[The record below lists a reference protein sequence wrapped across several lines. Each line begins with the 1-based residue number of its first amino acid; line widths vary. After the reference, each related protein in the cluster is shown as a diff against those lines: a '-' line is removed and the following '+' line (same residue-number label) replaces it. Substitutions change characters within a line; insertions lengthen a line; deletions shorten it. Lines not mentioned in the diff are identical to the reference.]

1 MLAERRCAQHRA
13 SCALAASASP
23 GERSTRRRNPVW
35 SLTVYSLMHEP
46 KGTWHFHDLARH
58 ASLLAGTPTTFLI
71 ACAIVLVWAVAGPL
85 FGFSD
90 TWQLVINTG
99 TTVVTFL
106 MVFLLQNT
114 QNHDA
119 RALHLKLDE
128 LLRSLG
134 KARNRFIDLESC
146 TDEEIEELE
155 RQFRAFRARE
165 ERRRANGDA
174 KST

>member
-1 MLAERRCAQHRA
+1 
-13 SCALAASASP
+13 
-23 GERSTRRRNPVW
+23 
-35 SLTVYSLMHEP
+35 MHEP
-46 KGTWHFHDLARH
+46 KSTWHFYDVARH
-58 ASLLAGTPTTFLI
+58 ASMLAGAPATFLL
-71 ACAIVLVWAVAGPL
+71 ACAIVLAWAVTGPL
-85 FGFSD
+85 FDFSD
-90 TWQLVINTG
+90 TWQLIINTG

-128 LLRSLG
+128 LLRSLRE
-134 KARNRFIDLESC
+134 ARNRFIDLEDC
-146 TDEEIEELE
+146 TDEEIEQLE

-165 ERRRANGDA
+165 ERKQANGDA

>member
-1 MLAERRCAQHRA
+1 
-13 SCALAASASP
+13 
-23 GERSTRRRNPVW
+23 
-35 SLTVYSLMHEP
+35 MHES
-46 KGTWHFHDLARH
+46 KTTWHFYDLARH
-58 ASLLAGTPTTFLI
+58 ASTLAGAPATFLI
-71 ACAIVLVWAVAGPL
+71 ACAIVLLWAVTGPL

-90 TWQLVINTG
+90 TWQLIINTG

-128 LLRSLG
+128 LVRSLG

-146 TDEEIEELE
+146 TDEEIEQLE
-155 RQFRAFRARE
+155 RQFQALRARE
-165 ERRRANGDA
+165 QGRRSDGDA
-174 KST
+174 KPT

>member
-1 MLAERRCAQHRA
+1 MRESEH
-13 SCALAASASP
+13 
-23 GERSTRRRNPVW
+23 
-35 SLTVYSLMHEP
+35 
-46 KGTWHFHDLARH
+46 TWHFYDLARQ
-58 ASLLAGTPTTFLI
+58 ASTLAGAPVTFFI
-71 ACAIVLVWAVAGPL
+71 ACTVVLVWATTGPL

-99 TTVVTFL
+99 TTIVTFL

-114 QNHDA
+114 QNRDA

-128 LLRSLG
+128 LLRSL
-134 KARNRFIDLESC
+134 KSARNRLIDLEDCS
-146 TDEEIEELE
+146 DEEIEQLE

-165 ERRRANGDA
+165 ERKRANGDA

>member
-1 MLAERRCAQHRA
+1 L
-13 SCALAASASP
+13 
-23 GERSTRRRNPVW
+23 RNSGW
-35 SLTVYSLMHEP
+35 NLTVYSLMHDS
-46 KGTWHFHDLARH
+46 KSTWHFYELARH
-58 ASLLAGTPTTFLI
+58 ASSLAGAPATFIL
-71 ACAIVLVWAVAGPL
+71 ACAIVVVWAVTGPL

-90 TWQLVINTG
+90 TWQLIINTG

-128 LLRSLG
+128 LIRSLR
-134 KARNRFIDLESC
+134 KARTQFIDLESC
-146 TDEEIEELE
+146 TDAEIERLE
-155 RQFRAFRARE
+155 RQFHALRARAQRKE
-165 ERRRANGDA
+165 AHRES

>member
-1 MLAERRCAQHRA
+1 
-13 SCALAASASP
+13 
-23 GERSTRRRNPVW
+23 
-35 SLTVYSLMHEP
+35 MHEP
-46 KGTWHFHDLARH
+46 KDAWHFHNLSRH
-58 ASLLAGTPTTFLI
+58 ASVLAGTPTTFLI
-71 ACAIVLVWAVAGPL
+71 ACAIVLVWAVTGPL

-99 TTVVTFL
+99 TTIVTFL

-128 LLRSLG
+128 LLRSLSA
-134 KARNRFIDLESC
+134 ARNRLIDLESC
-146 TDEEIEELE
+146 TDEEIAQIG
-155 RQFRAFRARE
+155 RQFRALRARD
-165 ERRRANGDA
+165 ERRRTNGDA